1 MRGEEG
7 SSRPSRDERRTLK
20 GGGGGRKIKKDAS
33 EEDECERESSDGVI
47 ALQRSFEK
55 QHLRASVV

>member
-7 SSRPSRDERRTLK
+7 GSRQAKEGRCVEE
-20 GGGGGRKIKKDAS
+20 GGRKIKKEAS
-33 EEDECERESSDGVI
+33 DEAECERESSDGVI

-55 QHLRASVV
+55 QHLRASVVW

>member
-1 MRGEEG
+1 MRGAEG

-20 GGGGGRKIKKDAS
+20 GGGGRKIKKEAS